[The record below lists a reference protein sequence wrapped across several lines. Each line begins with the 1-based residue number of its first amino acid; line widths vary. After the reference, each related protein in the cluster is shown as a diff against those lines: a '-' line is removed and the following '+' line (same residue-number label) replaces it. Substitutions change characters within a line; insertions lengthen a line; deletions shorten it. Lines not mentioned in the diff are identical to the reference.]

1 VIVARVV
8 RRLPL
13 RYRAGAAAALD
24 RPAHVRAASGLTW
37 LGTRLIVVC
46 DDTLAFGAIDVAT
59 GLVDDALLPPG
70 PGGARTFDVR
80 RGNKADKPDLEA
92 VCAIGQVAIAL
103 GSGGPLPAR
112 QVIALWEP
120 PAPPT
125 LHACPRLFA
134 ALAAHLLPAGGALN
148 LEGLERLGT
157 RVVLGNRGGDTFAGG
172 VTPDALVAVPAAALL
187 AAARG
192 DDPSLLALGPV
203 EPLELG
209 QLAGAPL
216 RLTELAK
223 RPPGRLCY
231 LAAAER
237 TTSFFDD
244 GAVVGSVLGMLGAG
258 GPSGSLTR
266 PDEGPRHAPVLDEHG
281 APLATKLEGLAF
293 DRLDPHRAYAVDD
306 ADDPDAPATLYEL
319 AISEALPDT
328 VLDG

>member
-1 VIVARVV
+1 
-8 RRLPL
+8 
-13 RYRAGAAAALD
+13 
-24 RPAHVRAASGLTW
+24 
-37 LGTRLIVVC
+37 
-46 DDTLAFGAIDVAT
+46 
-59 GLVDDALLPPG
+59 
-70 PGGARTFDVR
+70 
-80 RGNKADKPDLEA
+80 

-148 LEGLERLGT
+148 LEGPRAPGDP
-157 RVVLGNRGGDTFAGG
+157 RGARQPRRRHVRGWRHAGRAGG
-172 VTPDALVAVPAAALL
+172 GAGGGAAGGGRVATI
-187 AAARG
+187 RG
-192 DDPSLLALGPV
+192 LLALGPV

-209 QLAGAPL
+209 QLAGA
-216 RLTELAK
+216 RRCALTELAK